1 VDEGTAQFAESKTM
15 LWWRKLQ
22 LNSPDGATR
31 QRAIDELTILLEHR
45 SLAHQ
50 YRAAALLA
58 TIGHPSAVQWALRSV
73 TNRDSAESSVRL
85 LEGIAGDFSH
95 AIKTESLESIATL
108 DDPLQRIETPPTTMG
123 GRQHPGNWENYRA
136 VNCSALR
143 QKAEA
148 ELRRRAE
155 AEAQWSEADEK
166 QKRQPA
172 AVVSVDRRTA

>member
-1 VDEGTAQFAESKTM
+1 MKVPRSWRVSKTM

-31 QRAIDELTILLEHR
+31 QRAIDDLILLLEHR
-45 SLAHQ
+45 SEDRQ
-50 YRAAALLA
+50 RKAAALLA
-58 TIGHPSAVQWALRSV
+58 TIGHPSAVRWALRCV

-85 LEGIAGDFSH
+85 LEQIVNDFSH
-95 AIKTESLESIATL
+95 AVASESLQNIAAL
-108 DDPLQRIETPPTTMG
+108 DDPLQRMETPPTTMG
-123 GRQHPGNWENYRA
+123 GRQHPTNWENYRA

-143 QKAEA
+143 EKAEA
-148 ELRRRAE
+148 ELLRRAE
-155 AEAQWSEADEK
+155 AETQWLEADEK

>member
-1 VDEGTAQFAESKTM
+1 M

-31 QRAIDELTILLEHR
+31 QRAIDDLIVLLEHR
-45 SLAHQ
+45 TEDRQ
-50 YRAAALLA
+50 RKAAALLA
-58 TIGHPSAVQWALRSV
+58 TIGHPSAVRWALRCV

-85 LEGIAGDFSH
+85 LEGIVSDFSH
-95 AIKTESLESIATL
+95 AIKAESLESIAAL

-136 VNCSALR
+136 VNCAALR
-143 QKAEA
+143 GKAEA
-148 ELRRRAE
+148 ELQRRFE

-166 QKRQPA
+166 QKLQPA